1 MNITQRLL
9 LTFSLLSAALITMGI
24 VAIMLISGFQNR
36 FEYVQVNTIP
46 SIKDLNNLIDQSN
59 KLSLTLYKHQS
70 QTDNSKMPEVETRI
84 QHQITGLKTL
94 TDYYLQHDISDAED
108 ERLTHVAFDNIRKV
122 EEALPAFLTSSR
134 AHQDEVTLAMIE
146 GDDSI
151 GGAIR
156 QLISDYR
163 KQLTLNI
170 NIGEELRATNHS
182 IFSTTLW
189 GMGGSVTIIILL
201 LGALALA
208 TIRRVRKSLLD
219 IGGIMAVAS
228 ERLDLTVSADDS
240 RHDEVGNMARA
251 FNNLMQR
258 VSGALLSVSAASQ
271 SVSSASAQIAAGNED
286 LSSRTEQ
293 QAASLEQTAAS
304 MTELS
309 ETVRQTAD
317 NTRQASQLAGNMNAL
332 SEKSASSLETML
344 GTMGDIRSSSRKVTE
359 IITLIEGIAFQTN
372 ILALNAAVEAA
383 RAGEHGKGFA
393 VVAGEVRNL
402 SQRSTNAA
410 REIKELIDLSYSL
423 IEAGA
428 HQAGDVGE
436 NMNSMGNAIRQ
447 VTDLVNEIAAAATEQ
462 SQGISQ
468 VHQAVNQMDDVTQQN
483 AALVE
488 EASSASRSLQDQA
501 DGLARLVGEFH
512 LSNATAQHQS
522 LAKPAQALGA
532 LPRKE
537 KPGALSAN
545 EADWQSF

>member
-1 MNITQRLL
+1 
-9 LTFSLLSAALITMGI
+9 
-24 VAIMLISGFQNR
+24 
-36 FEYVQVNTIP
+36 
-46 SIKDLNNLIDQSN
+46 
-59 KLSLTLYKHQS
+59 
-70 QTDNSKMPEVETRI
+70 
-84 QHQITGLKTL
+84 
-94 TDYYLQHDISDAED
+94 
-108 ERLTHVAFDNIRKV
+108 
-122 EEALPAFLTSSR
+122 
-134 AHQDEVTLAMIE
+134 
-146 GDDSI
+146 
-151 GGAIR
+151 
-156 QLISDYR
+156 
-163 KQLTLNI
+163 
-170 NIGEELRATNHS
+170 
-182 IFSTTLW
+182 
-189 GMGGSVTIIILL
+189 
-201 LGALALA
+201 
-208 TIRRVRKSLLD
+208 
-219 IGGIMAVAS
+219 
-228 ERLDLTVSADDS
+228 
-240 RHDEVGNMARA
+240 MARA
-251 FNNLMQR
+251 FNSLMQR

-317 NTRQASQLAGNMNAL
+317 NTRQASQLAGNMNTL

-344 GTMGDIRSSSRKVTE
+344 STMGDIRSSSRKVTE

-383 RAGEHGKGFA
+383 RAVEHGKGFA

-402 SQRSTNAA
+402 SQRSTTAA

-501 DGLARLVGEFH
+501 DGLARLVGEFR
-512 LSNATAQHQS
+512 LSDATGQRQPFV
-522 LAKPAQALGA
+522 KPAQTLAA
-532 LPRKE
+532 LPRTQ
-537 KPGALSAN
+537 KPGTPPHN
-545 EADWQSF
+545 EADWQRF